1 MSASRLQG
9 RVRRWPA
16 LLVLLALVVA
26 AGVVQHQRDQRV
38 TRPQPV
44 LVSQLQPVAAGPGTL
59 SSTWYCAA
67 GTATGTATGLA
78 EQTVVVQNASGRALG
93 GHIEAITDS
102 GKTAART
109 FRVPARDHLD
119 IRVSD
124 LIVAP
129 YASAVVEM
137 AGGEVAV
144 AHVLSGPT
152 GTTTA
157 ACSTTPSADWYVPSG
172 TTAPG
177 TRQLLAL
184 FNPFPSDAI
193 ATVTFATD
201 AGSRAPDS
209 YDGVVIPGGQ
219 VTVLDV
225 GAVVTLRTQL
235 ATTVAVREGRLI
247 VDQLQSADGTNGTV
261 KGLAVTPAAPGASPR
276 WWFADGPATA
286 GAKTMVAV
294 QNPGTSPV
302 KVSLSLRLDANG
314 TVSPFETTVAPLGYS
329 LIDVTGDG
337 RVPVGVGFTAVAR
350 SAGAQPIVVDRV
362 VQAAAPAVPSGF
374 DVTLGSPAVASR
386 WLIPAGVLPS
396 ASQATVIVT
405 NPSSTQVVQVGL
417 STVAAGQAVAVT
429 GIARTETIAAGRRA
443 GFVVPTG
450 AGVAESSLQ
459 VVSNRPVV
467 VEERLG
473 FTAGGQASPLAVP
486 VAPTATLSWSGR
498 F

>member
-1 MSASRLQG
+1 MSASPVDG
-9 RVRRWPA
+9 GVRRWPV
-16 LLVLLALVVA
+16 LLVLVAVVVVGA
-26 AGVVQHQRDQRV
+26 VVQHQRDQRA
-38 TRPQPV
+38 TPPQPV
-44 LVSQLQPVAAGPGTL
+44 LASQRQPVAAGPGTL

-67 GTATGTATGLA
+67 GTATGTSAGLA
-78 EQTVVVQNASGRALG
+78 EQTVVVQNASGRSLG
-93 GHIEAITDS
+93 GHIEAMTDT

-129 YASAVVEM
+129 YASTVVEM

-157 ACSTTPSADWYVPSG
+157 ACSTTPSAEWYVPSG

-209 YDGVVIPGGQ
+209 YDGLVIPGGQ

-225 GAVVTLRTQL
+225 SAVVTLRTQL

-247 VDQLQSADGTNGTV
+247 VDQLQSADGTNATV
-261 KGLAVTPAAPGASPR
+261 KGLAVTPAAPGAAAR

-286 GAKTMVAV
+286 GARTVVAV
-294 QNPGTSPV
+294 QNPGTASV
-302 KVSLSLRLDANG
+302 KVSLALRLDANG
-314 TVSPFETTVAPLGYS
+314 TVSPFETTVAPGSYS

-337 RVPVGVGFTAVAR
+337 RVPVGVGFTALAR
-350 SAGAQPIVVDRV
+350 SAGGQPIVVDRV
-362 VQAAAPAVPSGF
+362 VQAAPPAVPSGF
-374 DVTLGSPAVASR
+374 DVTLGSPALAQR
-386 WLIPAGVLPS
+386 WLIPVGMLPS
-396 ASQATVIVT
+396 VSQATVIVT
-405 NPSSTQVVQVGL
+405 NPSATQAVQVSL
-417 STVAAGQAVAVT
+417 STVVAGQVLPLAGT
-429 GIARTETIAAGRRA
+429 TRTETIAAGRRG

-473 FTAGGQASPLAVP
+473 FTAGGQSSPLAVP